1 MKELDLL
8 KKDWKKDTNSFEQLS
23 ESAIYKMIQKQSSS
37 LVKWILIISI
47 LEFIVLNGIGLVIND
62 ENINKFFVQ
71 HTYLDIINYL
81 NYIVVIGFI
90 IVFYKKY
97 KAISVLDSSK
107 NLIEQIITTRR
118 VVNYYIIWNVL
129 IGGFFGIFGAID
141 GFNNAYSKD
150 HNVNRTTEYLVII
163 FIVPLIMVFI
173 WGFYILLYGSL
184 LNKLNNNYKELM
196 KIEL

>member
-1 MKELDLL
+1 MAIFIID
-8 KKDWKKDTNSFEQLS
+8 S
-23 ESAIYKMIQKQSSS
+23 ETLSSS
-37 LVKWILIISI
+37 KSSLFSTPNLSA
-47 LEFIVLNGIGLVIND
+47 
-62 ENINKFFVQ
+62 
-71 HTYLDIINYL
+71 Y
-81 NYIVVIGFI
+81 
-90 IVFYKKY
+90 
-97 KAISVLDSSK
+97 SSK